1 MRSIHT
7 LIWHTSATREGQHIT
22 VEDIRKWHVEGNGW
36 SDIGYHKVVYLDG
49 SVHAGRSMLLTGAH
63 VRNHNTGTLGYCYIG
78 GVMSD
83 GHTAKDTRTTA
94 QIKTMA
100 RLTREAVRLYG
111 IKRVAG
117 HNEYAAKACP
127 SFDVRTDPSLQ
138 RAFKDAKGVYVPQRS
153 KPMKSISDPLPER
166 VSIWS
171 LLKKWFPR
179 FFGSTGEQS
188 DTGGSPSTSSSPQQR
203 SLSYQRS
210 RLRQVSKLRR
220 NTSR

>member
-1 MRSIHT
+1 MRKIHT
-7 LIWHTSATREGQHIT
+7 LIWHTSATREGQHVT
-22 VEDIRKWHVEGNGW
+22 VDEIRDWHVLGNGW

-49 SVHAGRSMLLTGAH
+49 SVHDGRPMTRVGAH
-63 VRNHNTGTLGYCYIG
+63 VKNHNTGTLGYCYIG
-78 GVMSD
+78 GVQRD
-83 GHTAKDTRTTA
+83 GKTPKDTRTAA

-138 RAFKDAKGVYVPQRS
+138 RAFKDAKGTYVPQRS
-153 KPMKSISDPLPER
+153 KPAAPAPQER
-166 VSIWS
+166 ANIWS
-171 LLKKWFPR
+171 MLKKLFRR
-179 FFGSTGEQS
+179 FFGGTGAQS
-188 DTGGSPSTSSSPQQR
+188 DTGGSPSMSSSPRQP
-203 SLSYQRS
+203 SLSSQRL
-210 RLRQVSKLRR
+210 RLRQVSRLRR